1 MGKVV
6 NLRETVVLYYSN
18 MTKSTVVDI
27 LLHHPIYYSN
37 MTKSTVVDILLHHPI
52 LSIKDI
58 SRYQATAE
66 PQAPHI

>member
-6 NLRETVVLYYSN
+6 NLRETVVL
-18 MTKSTVVDI
+18 
-27 LLHHPIYYSN
+27 YYSN